1 MMTTPFTTFRHLGL
15 LLCALAMCSLMSCAD
30 EASETAPT
38 EELPISTGPEIP
50 GLENCGKE
58 YSVCGY
64 LRVPG
69 DFVGNVRSI
78 AVALYKEIPPTA
90 SPDVL
95 ITEIDSPSMVA
106 GELYPIR
113 AYPFLDSGEYK
124 LYIIVY
130 MEGGGS
136 ARPANDIDY
145 IGYIS
150 ESFVFDG
157 QPIDFGEITLE
168 RANDW

>member
-1 MMTTPFTTFRHLGL
+1 MKTLRLCFRPLIAL
-15 LLCALAMCSLMSCAD
+15 ACLLCVLPLASCAD
-30 EASETAPT
+30 ESTESAPV
-38 EELPISTGPEIP
+38 EQLAISTGPEIP
-50 GLENCGKE
+50 GEEVCGQE

-64 LRVPG
+64 VRVPSDMEG
-69 DFVGNVRSI
+69 TVKSI
-78 AVALYKEIPPTA
+78 AVALYRDIPPTA

-95 ITEIDSPSMVA
+95 ITQIDAPSMVG

-113 AYPFLDSGEYK
+113 AYPFLDTGEYK

-145 IGYIS
+145 TGYIS

-157 QPIDFGEITLE
+157 QPIDFGEIALE
-168 RANDW
+168 PAGGW

>member
-1 MMTTPFTTFRHLGL
+1 MTTLTTTSRHLL
-15 LLCALAMCSLMSCAD
+15 LCVCALAMLPLMSCAD
-30 EASETAPT
+30 EATESAPV
-38 EELPISTGPEIP
+38 EEMPISTGPEIP
-50 GLENCGKE
+50 GLENCGQE

-64 LRVPG
+64 LRVPS
-69 DFVGNVRSI
+69 DFTGKVRSI

-95 ITEIDSPSMVA
+95 ITEIDDPSIVA

-113 AYPFLDSGEYK
+113 AYPFLDTGEYK

-136 ARPANDIDY
+136 ARPANNIDY
-145 IGYIS
+145 IGYIA
-150 ESFVFDG
+150 ESYVFDG
-157 QPIDFGEITLE
+157 QPIDFGEITLQP
-168 RANDW
+168 ATDW